1 MSLNNINYIELKEA
15 VEGKER
21 VIDIMKMPL
30 NGSTLIPNTVTYKD
44 IDSAVKEWLTETI
57 KMVGDDG
64 RAFPTMTL
72 FSNQRFSEYAQ
83 SWRYTDENNN
93 LLLNFKTITRENNPQ
108 YGSIQNKNYNIPG
121 EVFFTFTKNI
131 VMDDNGTE
139 SFRVVKMRQPLSV
152 DIIYKVSIF
161 TNKYESLN
169 EFNTRVN
176 RIFSARQAYIS
187 PNGYYM
193 PMTLEGIN
201 DESEY
206 KIDDRQFY
214 SQSINIK
221 VLGFLLSE
229 DDFRIEEAPIKF
241 STNIDGFKK
250 KNKKPEAEIEE
261 CDSENPFYYK
271 PIILTLTY
279 PVCKTN
285 KCDFTIDTDFVC
297 TDIELKDNLTNTF
310 KILVNGEE
318 MDKTL
323 PFSFKENDE
332 ISVIIKKRLLDKN
345 SVLILK
351 GYDPN
356 EIYDEKLDN
365 PEIEKDNTQKAD
377 EYIIES

>member
-1 MSLNNINYIELKEA
+1 
-15 VEGKER
+15 
-21 VIDIMKMPL
+21 
-30 NGSTLIPNTVTYKD
+30 
-44 IDSAVKEWLTETI
+44 
-57 KMVGDDG
+57 
-64 RAFPTMTL
+64 
-72 FSNQRFSEYAQ
+72 
-83 SWRYTDENNN
+83 
-93 LLLNFKTITRENNPQ
+93 
-108 YGSIQNKNYNIPG
+108 
-121 EVFFTFTKNI
+121 
-131 VMDDNGTE
+131 
-139 SFRVVKMRQPLSV
+139 MRQPLSV
-152 DIIYKVSIF
+152 DIMYKVSIF
-161 TNKYESLN
+161 TNKYDSLN

-214 SQSINIK
+214 SQSVNIK

-229 DDFRIEEAPIKF
+229 DDFRVEEVPIKF
-241 STNIDGFKK
+241 SANIDGFKK

-297 TDIELKDNLTNTF
+297 TDIELKDNLSNTF
-310 KILVNGEE
+310 KILVNSEE
-318 MDKTL
+318 IDKTL

-351 GYDPN
+351 GYNPN
-356 EIYDEKLDN
+356 EIYDKKLDN
-365 PEIEKDNTQKAD
+365 PEIEKDNTQKTD